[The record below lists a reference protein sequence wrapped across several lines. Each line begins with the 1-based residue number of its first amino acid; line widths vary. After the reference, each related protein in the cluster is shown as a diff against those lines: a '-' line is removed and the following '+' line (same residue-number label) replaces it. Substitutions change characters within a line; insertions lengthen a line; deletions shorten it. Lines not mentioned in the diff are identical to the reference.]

1 MGYWTAHILKGGKKK
16 MNSRRIMV
24 LAALLAVAILCGCV
38 GYFHFHPI
46 KSTEQ
51 EKVVEPGAKLFSSE
65 SGAVPVTPVISAVP
79 ASEESL
85 IK

>member
-1 MGYWTAHILKGGKKK
+1 

-38 GYFHFHPI
+38 GYFHYHPI

-65 SGAVPVTPVISAVP
+65 SGAVPITPMISAVP

>member
-1 MGYWTAHILKGGKKK
+1 MS
-16 MNSRRIMV
+16 SRRFTV

-38 GYFHFHPI
+38 GYFHYHPI
-46 KSTEQ
+46 KSTEE
-51 EKVVEPGAKLFSSE
+51 EKVTEPGAKLFSGETS
-65 SGAVPVTPVISAVP
+65 AAVTPAISAAP